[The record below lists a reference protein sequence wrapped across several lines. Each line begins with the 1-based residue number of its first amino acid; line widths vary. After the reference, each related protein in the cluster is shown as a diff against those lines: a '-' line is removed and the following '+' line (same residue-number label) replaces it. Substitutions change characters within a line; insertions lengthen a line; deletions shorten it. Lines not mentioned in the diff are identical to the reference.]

1 MFSPGRLILLRLGLR
16 GGLSLPSGTL
26 FFIFRPAD
34 GFRFFCGSLHFPRLR
49 HLALAL
55 RYLTLFFRRFSAP
68 RLFFSWNRFRRRLSL
83 NRCFL
88 LVRLCL
94 LLFPRN
100 RSRPYPVTFLY
111 CFFYFLNYLPGI
123 RHFPGICI
131 LPGYRTLPGI
141 RIPPGIRILPRV
153 RTLTCIRILPGVR
166 TLTGVCILPGIR
178 LVPLVRIPLVR
189 AVYFHRLVRVLR
201 LLWPVGLL
209 SPASSHPVSSCIRR
223 LRGGNLSAY
232 LLLGY
237 LLCSAPFG

>member
-55 RYLTLFFRRFSAP
+55 RYLTLFFWRFSAP
-68 RLFFSWNRFRRRLSL
+68 RLFFSRNRFRRRLSL

-100 RSRPYPVTFLY
+100 RRRPYPVNFLY

-123 RHFPGICI
+123 RHFPGVCI
-131 LPGYRTLPGI
+131 LPGYRALPCI
-141 RIPPGIRILPRV
+141 RI
-153 RTLTCIRILPGVR
+153 LTCIRILPGVR
-166 TLTGVCILPGIR
+166 TLPGVCILPGIR